1 MEWLF
6 FITKPSFFS
15 ALNAPQSL
23 TVLFVAPL
31 PYVCIVLATL
41 LVLLPFDI
49 ARART
54 QTPRGST
61 PGLSYALVPGC
72 VLACAFLLM
81 VDNFTYTM
89 FGFGV
94 VTVRS
99 GLRVLYGGFILF
111 LFAAVL
117 RSVIRGLKSVEVGP
131 RWSPLPYASGLVALS
146 LTCTL
151 FALVTHES
159 IPRENVGEASAPSRP
174 PDIFLISGD
183 GLEADD
189 LPSYANPISRTS
201 HFGYLGPNAVV
212 FENSFPNA
220 SRTAATTALALT
232 GKYATTTKKTNTAR
246 FFSGDDAY
254 QHLPA
259 LLRARGYRS
268 IQIGVSHHVDSFYWG
283 MKNAFDLHNRTEV
296 AERYLDRLS
305 DRLGGRLHWA
315 LHFSQVVFDR
325 IAGRIRHSFGG
336 KLMEQPHLVAKEK
349 FDWIDGHV
357 MVDQL
362 LDFLKAHPGPVFA
375 QLHSMATRFRP
386 WEMAAP
392 RLQAFDGMIERIVQY
407 LKLTGRFE
415 NSIIVIWSDHG
426 RQYTTERRLPFIMRF
441 PEPAEIENPLWNT
454 QTLDIAPTLLDYLGA
469 PIPSWM
475 EGRSLLRPIDRYEPI
490 YTVKAAGKLPGIEPD
505 GRILKGGMS
514 DIAVIVCNRWYNLNL
529 LDRDLQ
535 AGWIRGHTSPC
546 PAAQLPGREQATE
559 MLIRHLADRGYES
572 ALSWA
577 VEKGAKSS
585 RSSGRDAEGSN
596 PGPAD

>member
-1 MEWLF
+1 MR
-6 FITKPSFFS
+6 
-15 ALNAPQSL
+15 
-23 TVLFVAPL
+23 TVLFVTPL
-31 PYVCIVLATL
+31 PYVCIVLATF

-54 QTPRGST
+54 QTPQGSP
-61 PGLSYALVPGC
+61 PGFSYALVPGC

-89 FGFGV
+89 FGLGV
-94 VTVRS
+94 ATVRS

-111 LFAAVL
+111 LLAAVL

-146 LTCTL
+146 LTC
-151 FALVTHES
+151 ALSAIVSRAS
-159 IPRENVGEASAPSRP
+159 IPRENVGEASALGRP

-183 GLEADD
+183 GFEVDD
-189 LPSYANPISRTS
+189 LASYANPVSRTS

-220 SRTAATTALALT
+220 NRTAATTALALT

-246 FFSGDDAY
+246 FFFGDDAY

-268 IQIGVSHHVDSFYWG
+268 IQIGASHHVDSFYWG
-283 MKNAFDLHNRTEV
+283 MKNAFDIHNRTEV
-296 AERYLDRLS
+296 AERFLDRLS

-325 IAGRIRHSFGG
+325 IAERIRHSFGG
-336 KLMEQPHLVAKEK
+336 KLIEQPHLVGKEK
-349 FDWIDGHV
+349 FEWTDGRV

-362 LDFLKAHPGPVFA
+362 LDFLKDHPGPVFA
-375 QLHSMATRFRP
+375 QLHSMSTRFRP
-386 WEMAAP
+386 GEMASP
-392 RLQAFDGMIERIVQY
+392 RVQAFDGITKRIVQY
-407 LKLTGRFE
+407 LRLNGRFE

-426 RQYTTERRLPFIMRF
+426 RRYTTDRRLPFIMRF
-441 PEPAEIENPLWNT
+441 PKPVEIENPLWNT
-454 QTLDIAPTLLDYLGA
+454 QTLDIAPTLLDYIGA

-475 EGRSLLRPIDRYEPI
+475 EGRSLLRLIDRYEPI

-505 GRILKGGMS
+505 GRILKGGVS
-514 DIAVIVCNRWYNLNL
+514 DTGVIVCNRWYNLNL
-529 LDRDLQ
+529 LTRDLQ

-546 PAAQLPGREQATE
+546 PAAQLPGREQAAD
-559 MLIRHLADRGYES
+559 MMIRHLADRGYRS

-577 VEKGAKSS
+577 FEKGAKS
-585 RSSGRDAEGSN
+585 RRGDRED
-596 PGPAD
+596 